1 MTEEQEA
8 RMKED
13 IWSLKERA
21 DTREQALEVL
31 APMVQAV
38 AADQQKLS
46 ANLITLFDTVN
57 RLTDN
62 VQRLDDRQKRTD
74 EYFDRLAEVQFRSD
88 ERIERLA
95 EAQVHTEAQLVNL
108 SATVDQLSK
117 TVDRYLSARLNGNSQ
132 N

>member
-8 RMKED
+8 RVKED

-21 DTREQALEVL
+21 NTQEQSLEVL
-31 APMVQAV
+31 TQIVQSVAV
-38 AADQQKLS
+38 NQQKLS
-46 ANLITLFDTVN
+46 GNLITLFDTVN
-57 RLTDN
+57 KLTDD
-62 VQRLDDRQKRTD
+62 VQKLDERQKRTD
-74 EYFDRLAEVQFRSD
+74 EHFERLAEVQFRSD

-95 EAQVHTEAQLVNL
+95 EAQSRTEDQLTNL
-108 SATVDQLSK
+108 SATVDQLSQ